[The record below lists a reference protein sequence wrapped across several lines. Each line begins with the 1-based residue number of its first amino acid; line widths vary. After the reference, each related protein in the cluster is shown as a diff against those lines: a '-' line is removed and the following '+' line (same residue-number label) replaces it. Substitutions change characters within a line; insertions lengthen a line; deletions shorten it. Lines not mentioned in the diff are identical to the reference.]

1 MLKPSPKP
9 SPRRSPKPEKTSVE
23 SGRVRIIGGA
33 WRSRVLRFPAVT
45 GLRPTPD
52 RVRETV
58 FNWLAPYIEGASCL
72 DLFAGSGAF
81 GFEAASRAAAQVTMV
96 ERDPDALRALHTN
109 ARLLD
114 ASTVQVTQADVLD
127 YLSAAP
133 TPAAADIVF
142 LDPPYASGLLE
153 SALARLVKRGW
164 VRADGFIYLEAPARA
179 DPALPA
185 GWALYRSK
193 RAGKVGYHLARQIV
207 KTETAT

>member
-1 MLKPSPKP
+1 M
-9 SPRRSPKPEKTSVE
+9 
-23 SGRVRIIGGA
+23 
-33 WRSRVLRFPAVT
+33 LRFPAVT

-58 FNWLAPYIEGASCL
+58 FNWLAPYIEGAICL

-81 GFEAASRAAAQVTMV
+81 GFEAASRSAARVTMV
-96 ERDPDALRALHTN
+96 ERDPDALRALHAN

-114 ASTVQVTQADVLD
+114 ASTVQVMQADVLD

-185 GWALYRSK
+185 GWALTRSK